1 MMVIV
6 SVEPVPILFNVG
18 SVHHDQV
25 VVCFDPID
33 DEVIDDSAGFLKNSE
48 NYEIINP
55 DQVGVPCSSIV
66 LTARS
71 GRAALKH
78 RLELLGYQPTKP
90 ELDQIYQNFLVL
102 ADEKKKVE
110 NEDLIALVGQMA
122 VFTK

>member
-1 MMVIV
+1 MRMPVQPNKAIV
-6 SVEPVPILFNVG
+6 GANAFAHSSGI
-18 SVHHDQV
+18 HQD
-25 VVCFDPID
+25 
-33 DEVIDDSAGFLKNSE
+33 GFLKNSE

-78 RLELLGYQPTKP
+78 RLELLGYQPTKTD
-90 ELDQIYQNFLVL
+90 LDLIYENFVIM

>member
-1 MMVIV
+1 
-6 SVEPVPILFNVG
+6 
-18 SVHHDQV
+18 
-25 VVCFDPID
+25 
-33 DEVIDDSAGFLKNSE
+33 
-48 NYEIINP
+48 
-55 DQVGVPCSSIV
+55 V

-90 ELDQIYQNFLVL
+90 ELDLIYENFVIM